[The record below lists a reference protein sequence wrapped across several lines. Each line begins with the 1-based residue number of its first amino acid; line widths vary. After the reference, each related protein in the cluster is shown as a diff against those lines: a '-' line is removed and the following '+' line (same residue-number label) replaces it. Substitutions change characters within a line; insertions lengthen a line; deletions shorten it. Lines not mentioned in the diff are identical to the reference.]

1 MAASSESKTTTV
13 RLSDATKK
21 SLENASRILRKTQ
34 NQVMEDALSEY
45 FERHNL
51 IERYEARV
59 FRDQVILLRINGTKS
74 DIVDARSCN
83 GLSTDKIVEQF
94 ATTYRAPV
102 DLVKE

>member
-1 MAASSESKTTTV
+1 MAASSDSKTTTV

-21 SLENASRILRKTQ
+21 SLENAARILRKTQ
-34 NQVMEDALSEY
+34 NQVMEDALHEY

-59 FRDQVILLRINGTKS
+59 FRDEVILLRINGATSKII
-74 DIVDARSCN
+74 DKAPRN
-83 GLSTDKIVEQF
+83 GTLDEKIVEQF